1 VRLRVSAL
9 PDDLTMRHVLGL
21 AALAG
26 IGFTVSLFIAELAYP
41 GSDLVDV
48 AKVGILAGSLVSG
61 LVGATLL
68 ATGHR
73 LSRGRTAAAWME
85 RGGAP

>member
-1 VRLRVSAL
+1 
-9 PDDLTMRHVLGL
+9 MRHVLGL

-41 GSDLVDV
+41 GSDLVDL

-61 LVGATLL
+61 LVGAGLL
-68 ATGHR
+68 ATGR
-73 LSRGRTAAAWME
+73 RPAARIEPGR
-85 RGGAP
+85 AP